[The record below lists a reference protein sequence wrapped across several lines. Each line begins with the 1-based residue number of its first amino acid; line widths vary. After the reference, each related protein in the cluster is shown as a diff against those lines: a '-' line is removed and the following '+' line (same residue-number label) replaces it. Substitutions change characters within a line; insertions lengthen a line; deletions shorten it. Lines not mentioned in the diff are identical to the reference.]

1 MFLIQV
7 LLTTQPY
14 MRIDI
19 VGKGEY
25 TYLSVLK
32 MLSLIGA
39 HNDNGQY
46 MSSLSNI
53 GLWAIIFIALP
64 VVALGFQ
71 LFDFHYN
78 LKNIVGFFASAVGI
92 VSILYLIGPA
102 FIGSGSLIAIIIYI
116 ITAFASVMGM
126 MARVAKVED
135 KKIKEVYQVKNGC
148 RDCDSRFCC

>member
-1 MFLIQV
+1 
-7 LLTTQPY
+7 
-14 MRIDI
+14 
-19 VGKGEY
+19 
-25 TYLSVLK
+25 
-32 MLSLIGA
+32 
-39 HNDNGQY
+39 

-135 KKIKEVYQVKNGC
+135 KKIK
-148 RDCDSRFCC
+148 